1 MTVTNAIVVF
11 VTFVIGYYLTPYVK
25 ASITQ
30 TEPRIDERLAGTLA
44 TGVVGMT
51 LIFSARGCNKLC
63 RFPY

>member
-30 TEPRIDERLAGTLA
+30 TEPRIDERLAGTLRQ
-44 TGVVGMT
+44 V
-51 LIFSARGCNKLC
+51 LLE
-63 RFPY
+63 